1 MNHFPYAK
9 PPAFHYQTFNRHT
22 LQFTNHPLFD
32 QPPRPPTPVIVEP
45 LEEEGAGPAKP
56 ADGQGDATDEPKEDV
71 QDAETSTSAEV
82 PETDA
87 GLNFL

>member
-1 MNHFPYAK
+1 MNHFSYAK

-22 LQFTNHPLFD
+22 LQFTNHPLFE
-32 QPPRPPTPVIVEP
+32 QPPRPPTPAIVEP

-56 ADGQGDATDEPKEDV
+56 ADGQGGAECEPKEEV

-82 PETDA
+82 PETDT